1 MDPFTIAAGAAIA
14 VGGLVTN
21 VISANSQN
29 RLAKKQ
35 LKLGTESAY
44 QDLMDSYYTQQ
55 ENLTNLRTGLG
66 SVRLAAEQEKA
77 NRASAFEY
85 LDRWQAYADTSL
97 SELATQGEQAYRQLA
112 GSWAGQ
118 ETANSETGR
127 VGGSAAL
134 LAGDARQ
141 QVRDYVG
148 DSMKWSTASNQGL
161 YGQQYQQAALDLEAE
176 RQTALASIGAYGRS
190 IGLYD
195 QTAKDIQEAI
205 DMQTDTNAQIQG
217 RLNDYYGDEAH
228 WGGKS
233 LDDQKKDVWK
243 DYQGGKG
250 ELGGKTEAELGELAK
265 EEGRTGKL
273 AKYVLEQKA
282 EQRRQAEE
290 AARRRHERDDDDDGN
305 RGWRNSSHDDDDD
318 DDGWDLL
325 DDYEDEHGATHHQ
338 EKDRKNRTITE
349 TVTAR

>member
-1 MDPFTIAAGAAIA
+1 MDPVTIGVGAAIA

-21 VISANSQN
+21 LISANSQN

-44 QDLMDSYYTQQ
+44 QDLIDSYYTQH
-55 ENLTNLRTGLG
+55 ENLTNLRSGLG

-77 NRASAFEY
+77 NRASTFEY

-134 LAGDARQ
+134 LTGDARQ

-176 RQTALASIGAYGRS
+176 RQTALSSLSTYGKELD
-190 IGLYD
+190 LYD

-233 LDDQKKDVWK
+233 LDDQKKDVWS
-243 DYQGGKG
+243 DYQSGKG
-250 ELGGKTEAELGELAK
+250 ELGGKTDKELESLA
-265 EEGRTGKL
+265 EEGGRSGKL
-273 AKYVLEQKA
+273 ARYVLDRKE
-282 EQRRQAEE
+282 EQRRAAEE
-290 AARRRHERDDDDDGN
+290 AARRQY
-305 RGWRNSSHDDDDD
+305 DDDDD
-318 DDGWDLL
+318 DSGS
-325 DDYEDEHGATHHQ
+325 DDDDKPYQWNGGRGRKTTSSTVDPDDQTVEHPSKS
-338 EKDRKNRTITE
+338 ERKRKN
-349 TVTAR
+349 